1 MDYNNSPNNRTPR
14 LQNSFTWKKLIYVNS
29 NVSLYRYRYLPLS
42 HKTILKNSGEKN
54 GHITEN

>member
-29 NVSLYRYRYLPLS
+29 NVSLYEYLPLS

>member
-1 MDYNNSPNNRTPR
+1 MQHLDYKIHS
-14 LQNSFTWKKLIYVNS
+14 LEKLIYVNS
-29 NVSLYRYRYLPLS
+29 NVSLYWYLLLS